1 MTTPMNTSAR
11 RMTAIALGLAAATVS
26 AAACGVPASQAHT
39 VTTANDAPLRCEIIR
54 EASRGGTRIEA
65 RVVTDHAVTG
75 TYEMSLTSRSG
86 GGRTSIRQGGEFEAA
101 PGEPAIL
108 SQSRLPGSPSA
119 HSVDLTV
126 RADGQRLSCTD
137 IEL

>member
-1 MTTPMNTSAR
+1 MTIRFSPASR
-11 RMTAIALGLAAATVS
+11 RLSAIALGLAAASVS
-26 AAACGVPASQAHT
+26 AAACGIPASQAHT
-39 VTTANDAPLRCEIIR
+39 VTPDNDAPLRCEIIR
-54 EASRGGTRIEA
+54 EASQGGTRIEA
-65 RVVTDHAVTG
+65 RVVTDRAITG
-75 TYEMSLTSRSG
+75 SYEMSLTSRTG

-119 HSVDLTV
+119 HSIDLTV
-126 RADGQRLSCTD
+126 HAGGQRLSCTD